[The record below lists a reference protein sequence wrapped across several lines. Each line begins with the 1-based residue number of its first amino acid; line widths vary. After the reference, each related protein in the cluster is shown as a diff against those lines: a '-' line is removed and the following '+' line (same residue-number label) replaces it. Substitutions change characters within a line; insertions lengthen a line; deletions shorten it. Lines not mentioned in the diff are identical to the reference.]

1 MTLEDHA
8 GDVVGKARK
17 GLDVAPGQVAEAAG
31 LNDENYVRFEEH
43 GTFDELPDL
52 VKIGELLHLNPDKL
66 ATIISGWYPR
76 AADLEANKTVRQIT
90 TNEGMEVHCYL
101 VWDAATREAALFD
114 TGWSDEPILALL
126 QENELTL
133 THLFITHTHHD
144 HVAAMTPIRK
154 QFPDLAL
161 NSSSPNAPE
170 EQRNQ
175 PGQIVELGGL
185 QITSRETPGHADDG
199 ATYVVDNFPG
209 FAPKVAMVGDAIFA
223 GSMGGA
229 PDHYQLAREKVQSEI
244 LSLSA
249 ETLLCPGHG
258 PVTTVAEQ
266 LTVNPFF

>member
-154 QFPDLAL
+154 QFPNLAL
-161 NSSSPNAPE
+161 HSSSPNAPE

-175 PGQIVELGGL
+175 PGQVVELGGL

>member
-17 GLDVAPGQVAEAAG
+17 GLGVSPEQVTEAGGFTAESYAK
-31 LNDENYVRFEEH
+31 FEQD
-43 GTFDELPDL
+43 GTYDELPDL

-66 ATIISGWYPR
+66 ATIISGWHPR

-90 TNEGMEVHCYL
+90 TNEGMEAHCYL
-101 VWDAATREAALFD
+101 LWDAATREAALFD
-114 TGWSDEPILALL
+114 TGWSAEPILALL

-133 THLFITHTHHD
+133 KHLFITHTHHD
-144 HVAAMTPIRK
+144 HIAAMTPIRE

-161 NSSSPNAPE
+161 HSSSPNAPE

-175 PGQIVELGGL
+175 PGQVVELGSL

-199 ATYVVDNFPG
+199 VTYVVDNFPG

-266 LTVNPFF
+266 LVVNPFF